1 MNASLYDIIIPG
13 TLYALL
19 GLSIVTWVLIVLKST
34 QSLRASRRNRLFLAA
49 FWQAPHLQAVFD
61 LAEAQGPVARL
72 AKAGLSTLKEVDHA
86 DADLLHTG
94 DRQDLLERAL
104 RQQIHKERRVQEGGL
119 AVLASIGSTAPF
131 IGLFGTVWGI
141 MHALV
146 QIGSTGSASLEVVA
160 GPIGEALVATGI
172 GIAVAIPAVLA
183 YNFFLRRLKLAS
195 ADLDD
200 FAADLIS
207 LARRSGYRLKAT
219 DAGHRRGVESSRP
232 VDGALVQTS
241 APVLQGGYA

>member
-1 MNASLYDIIIPG
+1 MSASLYDIIIPG

-34 QSLRASRRNRLFLAA
+34 QSWRSSRRNKLFLTA
-49 FWQAPHLQAVFD
+49 FWQAPNLQAVFD
-61 LAEAQGPVARL
+61 LSEAQGPVARL
-72 AKAGLSTLKEVDHA
+72 AQAGLNTLREVNHA

-104 RQQIHKERRVQEGGL
+104 RQQIHKERRVKEGGL

-160 GPIGEALVATGI
+160 GPIGEALIATGI

-183 YNFFLRRLKLAS
+183 YNYFLRRLKLAS

-207 LARRSGYRLKAT
+207 LARRSGYRLKSPEAER
-219 DAGHRRGVESSRP
+219 RRGGESLRAADES
-232 VDGALVQTS
+232 VGS
-241 APVLQGGYA
+241 APGPVLQGGYA